1 MTPELPTQLLTT
13 EDVAWVWQY
22 DKRTIATWMGGRK
35 KKPQITLVRNGREI
49 RFTRQAVLEHILA
62 HTVQAE
68 QPWSNG
74 GPQAKLA
81 EEIIDRAWG
90 KIERLIELSVKAQ
103 VMREMKCIMHKE
115 AA

>member
-1 MTPELPTQLLTT
+1 M
-13 EDVAWVWQY
+13 D
-22 DKRTIATWMGGRK
+22 GRPK
-35 KKPQITLVRNGREI
+35 EEAANHFGAEWARDSVYSTGCAGAYPGSYR
-49 RFTRQAVLEHILA
+49 
-62 HTVQAE
+62 QAE